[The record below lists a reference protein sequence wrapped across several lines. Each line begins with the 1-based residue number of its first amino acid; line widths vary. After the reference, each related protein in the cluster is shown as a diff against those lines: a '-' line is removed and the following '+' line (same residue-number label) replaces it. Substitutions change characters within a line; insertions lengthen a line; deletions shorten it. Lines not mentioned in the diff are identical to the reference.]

1 MHLSMIPFTFLN
13 PGTLQDGN
21 LSLVI
26 AKTTPA
32 DPARGY
38 VPAYEFTMRVNNQD
52 AGRLGFRAQNTP
64 LLTLIGGHLGYGVH
78 PPFRGHHYAARA
90 CQLVL
95 PLARAHG
102 FKELIITC
110 NPDNW
115 ASRKTAEWLGAKMV
129 EIVNIPTDHIMY
141 QRGERTVCRYR
152 LRL

>member
-1 MHLSMIPFTFLN
+1 MSSFTFLD
-13 PGTLQDGN
+13 PGLLQDAD
-21 LSLVI
+21 LTLII

-38 VPAYEFTMRVNNQD
+38 VPAYEFTMRVNNHE
-52 AGRLGFRAQNTP
+52 AGRLNFRAQNTP
-64 LLTLIGGHLGYGVH
+64 LLEFVGGHLGYDVH

-110 NPDNW
+110 NPSNW

-129 EIVNIPTDHIMY
+129 EIVNVPSDHDMY
-141 QRGERTVCRYR
+141 KKGELTKCRYQ
-152 LRL
+152 LIL